1 MTRRCF
7 EFREGMR
14 ETQILCVIF
23 IWYLLILQQRP
34 KRRRRM
40 SQSSRLVSRWVTMG
54 MGKGHAVLLRS
65 CCSTVGSESSAAFQE

>member
-14 ETQILCVIF
+14 ETQILSFIF
-23 IWYLLILQQRP
+23 IWYLLILQQRL

-40 SQSSRLVSRWVTMG
+40 SQSSRLVSRWVAIG
-54 MGKGHAVLLRS
+54 LGKGHAVLLRS
-65 CCSTVGSESSAAFQE
+65 CCSTVGSKSLAAFQK